1 MLPKLYQV
9 SNANTHLTTVIE
21 TGKHIKR
28 IWCFLSVTRTTEK
41 SHVAPTTF
49 KLK

>member
-21 TGKHIKR
+21 TGKHIKHR
-28 IWCFLSVTRTTEK
+28 SKR
-41 SHVAPTTF
+41 
-49 KLK
+49 